1 MDIPTFNMQPSESL
15 VYAYAFDGPN
25 LYRPGPGVA
34 LGVLSE
40 HDQQQQISLNLKQ
53 LAMRVGI
60 VIGQL
65 SISSIAH
72 SQGIL
77 TRLDFATPTPG
88 IALEVACLAVAAS
101 IAGKEHSPE
110 LEEALWQA
118 QQRRRSEA
126 LPLWAVQILAEA
138 RRRRIPAFRWQQGLQ
153 LGYGTRGM
161 YIAVDQGAPS
171 AERILP
177 ESIGIS
183 DQGSKAVGRKQPID
197 WSKLGSVPLIAIS
210 GGDTQQR
217 HDMAERLLEAKNIA
231 ADSYTLLVDGSFE
244 DIRRRLVQADTQAAI
259 MTLHPSMLL
268 TRGLPFEEC
277 QACVILKPVG
287 QQSEAYVNG
296 ENMLR
301 AIGLPLLVTDPQ
313 GIALFLLE
321 TEQANLL
328 GEYAPCETSS
338 QLQLFLSRL

>member
-1 MDIPTFNMQPSESL
+1 MAIPTFTMQHLEPL
-15 VYAYAFDGPN
+15 IYAYAFDGPN

-34 LGVLSE
+34 LAVLSKG
-40 HDQQQQISLNLKQ
+40 DRQQQISLNLKQ

-65 SISSIAH
+65 NISSTAH
-72 SQGIL
+72 SQGLL
-77 TRLDFATPTPG
+77 TSLDFATPTPG

-101 IAGKEHSPE
+101 IAGNEHSPE
-110 LEEALWQA
+110 IEEALWQA

-171 AERILP
+171 DELIRLEHMRSSGQDSGAM
-177 ESIGIS
+177 
-183 DQGSKAVGRKQPID
+183 GREQSLD
-197 WSKLGSVPLIAIS
+197 WARLGSVPLIAIS
-210 GGDTQQR
+210 GGNAQERHEIAQR
-217 HDMAERLLEAKNIA
+217 LRSDSKRAVEYKLMLE
-231 ADSYTLLVDGSFE
+231 GSFE
-244 DIRRRLVQADTQAAI
+244 DIRSLLATATTEAAI
-259 MTLHPSMLL
+259 ITLHSRMLL
-268 TRGLPFEEC
+268 TRGLAFETC
-277 QACVILKPVG
+277 QACVILKPAE
-287 QQSEAYVNG
+287 QQSESYVNT
-296 ENMLR
+296 EHMLR